1 MRSLYP
7 FSLSKSTRNVTE
19 NHGHTSSDGAA
30 ASSSSS
36 SSSSSSTCASAS
48 QQRRGTIRQQWPIRG
63 RRLRVSSRGCM
74 HIRPKNF
81 FSGPVCMQGK
91 GHLAPP
97 CIMKLLLLDNRT
109 DFDSIIRQN
118 SLL

>member
-1 MRSLYP
+1 
-7 FSLSKSTRNVTE
+7 
-19 NHGHTSSDGAA
+19 
-30 ASSSSS
+30 
-36 SSSSSSTCASAS
+36 
-48 QQRRGTIRQQWPIRG
+48 
-63 RRLRVSSRGCM
+63 M